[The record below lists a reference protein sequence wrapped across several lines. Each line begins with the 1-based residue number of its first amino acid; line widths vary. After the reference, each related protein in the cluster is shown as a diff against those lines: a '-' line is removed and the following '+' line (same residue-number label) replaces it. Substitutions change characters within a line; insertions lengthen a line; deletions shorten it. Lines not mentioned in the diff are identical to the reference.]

1 VDWVFDNLQVILVV
15 AGVIAYWVNQ
25 RRREK
30 AGEEADYDG
39 DGIPENRPVRKDLD
53 GQDPEADDRAR
64 RIQEEIRRKIL
75 ERRGEGV
82 PDAPPPLPS
91 PTPAPTPDPMRSP
104 PPVAG
109 GSLGDLLRRAIE
121 EVRDPEAE
129 SRAAAE
135 QAARERQRQMLEQM
149 RELEVQAQ
157 TAREEQ
163 IALRA
168 AASARAFPA
177 QRVRSR
183 SALAAEL
190 RDPETLRRAILFREV
205 LGPPVGLRK

>member
-15 AGVIAYWVNQ
+15 AGVIAYWINQ

-39 DGIPENRPVRKDLD
+39 DGIPENRPVRKDLA
-53 GQDPEADDRAR
+53 GQDPDADERAR

-75 ERRGEGV
+75 ERRGEV
-82 PDAPPPLPS
+82 LPEAPPPLPS
-91 PTPAPTPDPMRSP
+91 PIPVPSPDPMRSP

-135 QAARERQRQMLEQM
+135 QATRERQRQMQEQM
-149 RELEVQAQ
+149 REIEAQA
-157 TAREEQ
+157 
-163 IALRA
+163 RA
-168 AASARAFPA
+168 VRDQQAAVRSAASARAFPSHPA
-177 QRVRSR
+177 RRRGVVVS
-183 SALAAEL
+183 EL
-190 RDPETLRRAILFREV
+190 RDPDKLRRAVLLREV
-205 LGPPVGLRK
+205 LGTPAGLR